1 MFTPVEA
8 ALTGYGRTVTPETPA
23 PEAARKLSDDD
34 VSILVVEDDGVE
46 GVVTDSDFVSM
57 VAETT
62 EAVPVADIMSVPPV
76 TASPMTPLS
85 AVASEISRRGVERVL
100 VVDDGTYWGFVSA
113 DSVATHFPTSPFDA
127 ERPTPSAAIDA
138 TAASVTSD

>member
-1 MFTPVEA
+1 MSTPVEA
-8 ALTGYGRTVTPETPA
+8 ALTGYGRTVAPETPA

-62 EAVPVADIMSVPPV
+62 ESVPMADIMSTPPV

-85 AVASEISRRGVERVL
+85 TVADEMSRHGVERVL
-100 VVDDGTYWGFVSA
+100 VVDSGTYWGFVSA
-113 DSVATHFPTSPFDA
+113 DAVATHFATSPFDVGSPA
-127 ERPTPSAAIDA
+127 PSPAVDA
-138 TAASVTSD
+138 TAASVASD